1 MEWDGI
7 DSMVV
12 WMERIGLGWVAVD
25 RTGLDPLMIGSAVL
39 SASWEAGLQHQFR
52 AAAKWAFNIIESSGQ
67 L

>member
-1 MEWDGI
+1 MK
-7 DSMVV
+7 
-12 WMERIGLGWVAVD
+12 RIGLGWVAVD
-25 RTGLDPLMIGSAVL
+25 GTGLDPLVIASAVL